1 MGAGFVQPMFKQRG
15 ANHEGD
21 NKVAKAEPHEA
32 IGNAGITKSP
42 LAIEG
47 PLASLTLAVSITRL
61 LVTRPPPQIMSDA
74 AGHFGRL
81 TSNRPI
87 FH

>member
-1 MGAGFVQPMFKQRG
+1 MAGFVQPIFKPRG

-21 NKVAKAEPHEA
+21 NNVAEAEPHKA
-32 IGNAGITKSP
+32 IGNAGITKSS
-42 LAIEG
+42 LATEG
-47 PLASLTLAVSITRL
+47 PLASLTLAVSITPL
-61 LVTRPPPQIMSDA
+61 LITRPPPQIMSGA

-87 FH
+87 SH